1 VNPVSDG
8 FLFTDAQIAA
18 TLLGL
23 LLLGGFFYLES
34 GFRDA
39 GTVKAQGAPFLRATT
54 KFTMLLYA
62 LVVSIALGLVVLR
75 PIWVLSI
82 YAVLS
87 LGLIRALLEW
97 TRRYRELGETLP
109 IPRDSPWFAWPTTVF
124 ILVLPFVLDGWEPS
138 RQAMTLTLLLAGTLA
153 LMSTA
158 DLLLTSFDLKDW
170 EEAARK
176 NRPSEDS
183 SDDSSGMHEET
194 DDVEGGE
201 R

>member
-1 VNPVSDG
+1 MNPVSDG

-97 TRRYRELGETLP
+97 TRRYRELGATLP
-109 IPRDSPWFAWPTTVF
+109 CPSPETRR
-124 ILVLPFVLDGWEPS
+124 GS
-138 RQAMTLTLLLAGTLA
+138 HGRQPCSYSCCRLSWTAGNPA
-153 LMSTA
+153 V
-158 DLLLTSFDLKDW
+158 
-170 EEAARK
+170 R
-176 NRPSEDS
+176 R
-183 SDDSSGMHEET
+183 
-194 DDVEGGE
+194 
-201 R
+201 